1 VFGRI
6 AGAAVAALL
15 ALAAPAAQQQPP
27 PAPRDPTA
35 PTAVSPRATKAL
47 SPRNANYTITARLD
61 PASRTLTGEE
71 LLTWRNIAPM
81 AATSLRFHLYYNAWR
96 NTRSTWIR
104 EQVLAG
110 DTSVDE
116 TPESDWGWIDITSMK
131 LVGTSGAPVDV
142 TQNMRFIAPD
152 DGNKEDRTVVEVPLG
167 TPVAPGQ
174 TINVQIAWSSRVP
187 RTFARTG
194 AIGNYFFL
202 AHWFPKIGVLQDSG
216 WNCHQFHAGTEFF
229 ADFGVYDVR
238 LTVPTGW
245 IVGAT
250 GAERSRRDGGDRTTT
265 HSYYAEDVHDFAW
278 TTSPDYV
285 ERLERFTDPGLPP
298 VAMRLL
304 LQPEHSAQA
313 TRHFTATR
321 ATLKY
326 YGEWYGPYPYAN
338 ITIIDPAWQSGAGGM
353 EYPMLFTAGTRLI
366 VPRRVAQP
374 EGVTVHEAG
383 HQFWYGIVATNEFEH
398 AWMDEGLNTFS
409 TARVLDQFFGP
420 QYYSK
425 RYFGGFI
432 PWTFPDLRLSREV
445 DGNRL
450 AGYRM
455 AAHSDVQ
462 ATPSWR
468 YWPGT
473 GGAITYNKT
482 ALWLYTLERRLG
494 WEKLQRI
501 LSTFFDRYAFQHPE
515 PQDFFAVANE
525 VSGTDL
531 TPFFDQVYRSA
542 SVFDYGVD
550 LFESE
555 RVTDHGYFGEAGKQ
569 TFSANQQSSTQYRTT
584 LVVRRFGDGILPVDV
599 RMVFENNEDIRL
611 QWDGRDTWKLFQID
625 RPVRAVSAQVDPDRT
640 LMLDVNYT
648 NNSRSLAPKTE
659 LAARKWSLV
668 WLIWL
673 QDHLLTYGFF
683 I

>member
-1 VFGRI
+1 
-6 AGAAVAALL
+6 
-15 ALAAPAAQQQPP
+15 
-27 PAPRDPTA
+27 
-35 PTAVSPRATKAL
+35 
-47 SPRNANYTITARLD
+47 
-61 PASRTLTGEE
+61 
-71 LLTWRNIAPM
+71 
-81 AATSLRFHLYYNAWR
+81 
-96 NTRSTWIR
+96 
-104 EQVLAG
+104 
-110 DTSVDE
+110 
-116 TPESDWGWIDITSMK
+116 
-131 LVGTSGAPVDV
+131 
-142 TQNMRFIAPD
+142 MRFIAPD
-152 DGNKEDRTVVEVPLG
+152 DGNTEDRTVAEVPLA
-167 TPVAPGQ
+167 TPVAQGQ

-285 ERLERFTDPGLPP
+285 ERLERFTDPALPP

-304 LQPEHSAQA
+304 LQPEHTAQA

-321 ATLKY
+321 ATLKH

-398 AWMDEGLNTFS
+398 AWLDEGLNTFS

-455 AAHSDVQ
+455 AARSDVQ

-501 LSTFFDRYAFQHPE
+501 LSTFFDRYAFQHPQ

-550 LFESE
+550 LLESE
-555 RVTDHGYFGEAGKQ
+555 RVTDRGYFGETGKQ
-569 TFSANQQSSTQYRTT
+569 TFSANQQSSAQYRTT

-599 RMVFENNEDIRL
+599 RIVFENNEDLLL

-625 RPVRAVSAQVDPDRT
+625 RPVRAVSAHVDPDRT
-640 LMLDVNYT
+640 LLLDVNYT
-648 NNSRSLAPKTE
+648 NNSRSLTPKTE